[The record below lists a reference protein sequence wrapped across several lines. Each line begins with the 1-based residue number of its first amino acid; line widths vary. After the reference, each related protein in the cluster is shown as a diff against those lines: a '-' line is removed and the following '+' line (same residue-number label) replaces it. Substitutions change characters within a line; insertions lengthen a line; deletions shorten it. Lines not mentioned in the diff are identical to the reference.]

1 MAQLL
6 PSMPVILEVFLSEL
20 VGTIAEEKEVDKIV
34 AKTKEAKSSKAYDCM
49 EVSTCFTS
57 TKAHALLVQRHML
70 Y

>member
-1 MAQLL
+1 MLQLL

-49 EVSTCFTS
+49 EVTTCFT
-57 TKAHALLVQRHML
+57 KVLALLVR
-70 Y
+70 